1 MEIKTQ
7 VIEVKMNGGARG
19 LQGIPGPKGETGATG
34 PKGETG
40 QAGVGIETIASGIV
54 IQDDDYTVTPIT
66 FKKTDG
72 QEIIINVK
80 TKNGEKGETGATFTP
95 VPNEQGVLSWTNDKG
110 LPNPTSVNIKG
121 EKGETGSPY
130 LIYIEP
136 FGSTS
141 IPNLNDTFHCTKNN
155 FSREP
160 IIDDVFL
167 LLWVSSLGDY
177 PAYLVMSK
185 VTGFED
191 NMALCTILNFYQV
204 GAENGADG
212 VSITDILSGNPT
224 VQDEYTITPIEIKK
238 SDNTSLTMNVKTKN
252 GSNGA
257 TFIPALNEQGILS
270 WTNDKNLPNPESISV
285 KGDAGLP
292 YLIYSEPMGSTNIPR
307 FDQYVSCNLGK
318 FNRTP
323 KVGDIFYM
331 LWVPAYRDLFPDYIV
346 TAKIVNVSD
355 TSAGCNV
362 LYFSKIGGTGITDVS
377 AGTPTQDDDYT
388 ITPITFNK
396 SDNSNVTVNVNA
408 KNGVGVPNGGTTGQ
422 VLAKASDTNQDVE
435 WVNQTGGSPDYDSA
449 PVGSIF
455 AYPST
460 TPPTGYMVCDGSEIS
475 RTEYS
480 GLFSVIGTNY
490 GDGDGS
496 TTFNLPNIKGR
507 SIFAYNSDDAFFNTL
522 GKTGGSKTHTQT
534 IDEMP
539 SHSHIL
545 SRMGGWGT
553 GTEHTGILNEMTNNE
568 YEALGTDSVG
578 GGEPMDI
585 MNPYI
590 VACYIIKVSGTAI
603 LNGNVVDSIIQDS
616 VTNAPSINAVR
627 GAIESMFPN
636 VTDGTPSPTGRK
648 IGGKDEYFVEKQ
660 ITTPAV
666 GDSFTTVFAFTQD
679 VTVHE
684 MSNMVF
690 PNGFDDDQYPNKTP
704 FEYLF
709 RHGTGVI
716 EKVISE
722 NSWWANRTGIIRMY
736 FTYNE

>member
-7 VIEVKMNGGARG
+7 VIEVKMNGGVRG

-54 IQDDDYTVTPIT
+54 TQDDDYTVTPIT

-212 VSITDILSGNPT
+212 VSITDILSGKPT

-257 TFIPALNEQGILS
+257 TFTPALNEQGILS

-292 YLIYSEPMGSTNIPR
+292 YLMYSEPMGSTTIPQ
-307 FDQYVSCNLGK
+307 FDQYVSCNLRN

-323 KVGDIFYM
+323 NVGDIFYL
-331 LWVPAYRDLFPDYIV
+331 LWVPAFGDLFPDYIV
-346 TAKIVNVSD
+346 TAKIVDVSD

-362 LYFSKIGGTGITDVS
+362 LYSSKIGGTGITDVS
-377 AGTPTQDDDYT
+377 AGTPTQNDEYT

-422 VLAKASDTNQDVE
+422 VLVKASNNDKDTKWADNEKYLITSLSDIGITITDDTTLADIVE
-435 WVNQTGGSPDYDSA
+435 AVPIGKKLKVYISFSESLLLYKGTGGS
-449 PVGSIF
+449 G
-455 AYPST
+455 
-460 TPPTGYMVCDGSEIS
+460 
-475 RTEYS
+475 
-480 GLFSVIGTNY
+480 
-490 GDGDGS
+490 
-496 TTFNLPNIKGR
+496 NLPM
-507 SIFAYNSDDAFFNTL
+507 
-522 GKTGGSKTHTQT
+522 GGSGVLTIERNQSTHTYIT
-534 IDEMP
+534 Y
-539 SHSHIL
+539 IL
-545 SRMGGWGT
+545 
-553 GTEHTGILNEMTNNE
+553 
-568 YEALGTDSVG
+568 
-578 GGEPMDI
+578 
-585 MNPYI
+585 
-590 VACYIIKVSGTAI
+590 
-603 LNGNVVDSIIQDS
+603 
-616 VTNAPSINAVR
+616 
-627 GAIESMFPN
+627 
-636 VTDGTPSPTGRK
+636 
-648 IGGKDEYFVEKQ
+648 
-660 ITTPAV
+660 
-666 GDSFTTVFAFTQD
+666 
-679 VTVHE
+679 
-684 MSNMVF
+684 
-690 PNGFDDDQYPNKTP
+690 
-704 FEYLF
+704 
-709 RHGTGVI
+709 
-716 EKVISE
+716 SE
-722 NSWWANRTGIIRMY
+722 NSIYEAYKGSGNFSKWYVRNVDYDNVERFTGKYYDNGKPIYRKVIEIDTVQTGAEKQVEITTDEIDEVISINGSYKYSGNYKVPWNMYNTTSNNYVYSFVIGNKFIYKTDLAGTDGKVIIEY
-736 FTYNE
+736 TKS

>member
-7 VIEVKMNGGARG
+7 VIEVKMNGGVRG

-40 QAGVGIETIASGIV
+40 QAGVGIETIVSGLV
-54 IQDDDYTVTPIT
+54 TQDDDYTVTPIT

-72 QEIIINVK
+72 QKIIINVK

-95 VPNEQGVLSWTNDKG
+95 VLNEQGVLSWTNDKG

-136 FGSTS
+136 FDSTS
-141 IPNLNDTFHCTKNN
+141 IPNLNDTFHCMKNN

-167 LLWVSSLGDY
+167 LLWVSALGDY

-191 NMALCTILNFYQV
+191 NMVLCTILNFYQV

-331 LWVPAYRDLFPDYIV
+331 LWVPAYGDLFPDYIV

-396 SDNSNVTVNVNA
+396 SDNSNVTVNVKA

-422 VLAKASDTNQDVE
+422 VLVKASDNDKDTQ
-435 WVNQTGGSPDYDSA
+435 WVDNEKYLITSLSDIGITITEGTTLDAIVTAVPNGKTLQVYLTTDNATVLYNSTGGRGNIPATIAGLLTVEKRSENDFAFIKYQTTESSGYPDNNPDGGVY
-449 PVGSIF
+449 
-455 AYPST
+455 YT
-460 TPPTGYMVCDGSEIS
+460 TKLNVYRDWTRSCSNYYLLQKDVFTGRYWFDGKPIY
-475 RTEYS
+475 R
-480 GLFSVIGTNY
+480 SVIYIPTLTINEETQIRITHKSIR
-490 GDGDGS
+490 DLISFNGS
-496 TTFNLPNIKGR
+496 FRYEDDYRVPWN
-507 SIFAYNSDDAFFNTL
+507 FYN
-522 GKTGGSKTHTQT
+522 
-534 IDEMP
+534 
-539 SHSHIL
+539 
-545 SRMGGWGT
+545 
-553 GTEHTGILNEMTNNE
+553 
-568 YEALGTDSVG
+568 
-578 GGEPMDI
+578 
-585 MNPYI
+585 
-590 VACYIIKVSGTAI
+590 
-603 LNGNVVDSIIQDS
+603 
-616 VTNAPSINAVR
+616 
-627 GAIESMFPN
+627 
-636 VTDGTPSPTGRK
+636 
-648 IGGKDEYFVEKQ
+648 
-660 ITTPAV
+660 
-666 GDSFTTVFAFTQD
+666 
-679 VTVHE
+679 
-684 MSNMVF
+684 
-690 PNGFDDDQYPNKTP
+690 
-704 FEYLF
+704 
-709 RHGTGVI
+709 
-716 EKVISE
+716 
-722 NSWWANRTGIIRMY
+722 
-736 FTYNE
+736 TYNTQRSHCYSWVQGYNFLYSTNLEGCVDGYVIIEFTSN